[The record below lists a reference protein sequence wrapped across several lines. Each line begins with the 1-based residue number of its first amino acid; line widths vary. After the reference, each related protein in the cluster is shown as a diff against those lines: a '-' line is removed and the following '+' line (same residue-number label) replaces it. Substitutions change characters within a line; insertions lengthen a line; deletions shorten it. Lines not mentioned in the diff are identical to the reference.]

1 MSSAARELWVP
12 GHIRPNA
19 EGWAFARKTF
29 KLRKD
34 VDLAKFVEMSESTLW
49 RVLKAGDQIPGESFI
64 NNTLRAFYHPDTDQ
78 PSFDFHD
85 LFEGDWK

>member
-19 EGWAFARKTF
+19 EGWAFARKTY

-34 VDLAKFVEMSESTLW
+34 VELAEYLGLSETTLW
-49 RVLKAGDQIPGESFI
+49 RVMKVGEQIPGESFI
-64 NNTLRAFYHPDTDQ
+64 NKTLCAFYHPETDQ
-78 PSFDFHD
+78 PSFGFHD
-85 LFEGDWK
+85 LFEGDWA